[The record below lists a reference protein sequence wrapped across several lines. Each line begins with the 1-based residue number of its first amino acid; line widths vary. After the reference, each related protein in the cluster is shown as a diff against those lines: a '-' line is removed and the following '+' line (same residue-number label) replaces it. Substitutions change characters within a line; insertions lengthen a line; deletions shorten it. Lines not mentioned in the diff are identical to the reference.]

1 MSGKTTKGDRT
12 VPTTNL
18 NPLSSWV
25 AMNEALKTISE
36 EECWALLEEE
46 KKGQQRVQ
54 FMLRIHGRAN
64 KLRAERERREL
75 LGGE

>member
-1 MSGKTTKGDRT
+1 MSK
-12 VPTTNL
+12 PAN

-25 AMNEALKTISE
+25 SMNEALKTLSE
-36 EECWALLEEE
+36 KECWSLLEQE
-46 KKGQQRVQ
+46 KTGQKRAQ

-75 LGGE
+75 LGGN

>member
-1 MSGKTTKGDRT
+1 MSSKS
-12 VPTTNL
+12 TNP

-25 AMNEALKTISE
+25 VMNEALKTIDE
-36 EECWALLEEE
+36 KECWKLLEQE
-46 KKGQQRVQ
+46 KKGQQRAQ

>member
-1 MSGKTTKGDRT
+1 MNSKANNSSN
-12 VPTTNL
+12 P

-25 AMNEALKTISE
+25 AMNEALKTLSE
-36 EECWALLEEE
+36 EECWELLRQE
-46 KKGQQRVQ
+46 KKGQRRAQ

-64 KLRAERERREL
+64 KLRAEREKREL

>member
-1 MSGKTTKGDRT
+1 MSK
-12 VPTTNL
+12 PAI

-25 AMNEALKTISE
+25 AMNEALKVLSE
-36 EECWALLEEE
+36 KDCWKLLEQE
-46 KKGQQRVQ
+46 KNGRKRAQ

-75 LGGE
+75 LS

>member
-1 MSGKTTKGDRT
+1 MSKPATIA
-12 VPTTNL
+12 

-25 AMNEALKTISE
+25 NMNEALKTLTE
-36 EECWALLEEE
+36 DKCWKLLEEE
-46 KKGQQRVQ
+46 KAGQKRAQ

-75 LGGE
+75 LGGK

>member
-1 MSGKTTKGDRT
+1 MSK
-12 VPTTNL
+12 PIA

-25 AMNEALKTISE
+25 AMNEALKTLPE
-36 EECWALLEEE
+36 KDCWKLLEQE
-46 KKGQQRVQ
+46 KKNQQRAQ